1 MPARYYRCGDVGRQ
15 KGQENQPGDVR
26 WYQVLRLCDLAYGH
40 AIIEETAPDGMGTG
54 EKPDESGISIG
65 QAVFATED
73 EPHLL
78 AALLRP
84 DWRGNDHGAL
94 TDIAFGGCHSEDPGR
109 ERVRLGGDGD
119 PIREHRYT

>member
-15 KGQENQPGDVR
+15 KGQANQPGDVR

-40 AIIEETAPDGMGTG
+40 AIIEEAAPDGMGTG

-65 QAVFATED
+65 QAVPGAED

-78 AALLRP
+78 AALLQP
-84 DWRGNDHGAL
+84 DRSGDDRGL
-94 TDIAFGGCHSEDPGR
+94 LIIIAFCH
-109 ERVRLGGDGD
+109 
-119 PIREHRYT
+119 